1 MFIRASAGVL
11 SAALCAAVACGPA
24 APPANDPGTEEV
36 PVAFGT
42 QEREQITGA
51 VSSVPMDEAV
61 GRRYASI
68 EEMLAGKVAGVQVT
82 RTASGI
88 SVRIR
93 GSGSLRSNNEPLYVV
108 DGVTVITGRAGAGI
122 SVSPHDVARIEI
134 LKDASAAAL
143 YGSRGANGVVV
154 ITTKRGL

>member
-1 MFIRASAGVL
+1 MLNRASAGVL
-11 SAALCAAVACGPA
+11 SALFCTVAACGPV
-24 APPANDPGTEEV
+24 APPANDPGTDEV

-42 QEREQITGA
+42 QERNEITGA
-51 VSSVPMDEAV
+51 VTSVPMDESV

-68 EEMLAGKVAGVQVT
+68 EEMLSGRVSGVAVT
-82 RTASGI
+82 QTPSGI

-93 GSGSLRSNNEPLYVV
+93 GAGSLRANNEPLYIV
-108 DGVTVITGRAGAGI
+108 DGVAVITGRNGVL
-122 SVSPHDVARIEI
+122 SVSPHDVARIEV

-154 ITTKRGL
+154 ITTKRGR